1 VTQAP
6 AGAASHCCAGNS
18 RFFAD
23 LIEAGFINNKL
34 TLNDLV
40 EDGTQP
46 INAETA
52 QVRWLM
58 LKACAKILVVMCI
71 CISQTS
77 RWCMESSKTYLRLMR
92 L

>member
-6 AGAASHCCAGNS
+6 AGAASHYCAGNS

-40 EDGTQP
+40 EDGFSLST
-46 INAETA
+46 
-52 QVRWLM
+52 
-58 LKACAKILVVMCI
+58 LK
-71 CISQTS
+71 
-77 RWCMESSKTYLRLMR
+77 LRR
-92 L
+92 RDG